1 MPVSQEPSA
10 IGNQDQSELR
20 KRQRMAIENDFKNEE
35 IMQTAAAK
43 LLNDIATGKMKK
55 RDLP

>member
-1 MPVSQEPSA
+1 
-10 IGNQDQSELR
+10 
-20 KRQRMAIENDFKNEE
+20 MAIENDFKNEE

>member
-1 MPVSQEPSA
+1 MPIGQESSA
-10 IGNQDQSELR
+10 VGSQDQSELR
-20 KRQRMAIENDFKNEE
+20 KKQRMAIENDFKNEE

-43 LLNDIATGKMKK
+43 LLHEIANGKLKK

>member
-1 MPVSQEPSA
+1 MGSH
-10 IGNQDQSELR
+10 DQSELR

-43 LLNDIATGKMKK
+43 LLNDMANGKMKK
-55 RDLP
+55 RDLPLAFQ